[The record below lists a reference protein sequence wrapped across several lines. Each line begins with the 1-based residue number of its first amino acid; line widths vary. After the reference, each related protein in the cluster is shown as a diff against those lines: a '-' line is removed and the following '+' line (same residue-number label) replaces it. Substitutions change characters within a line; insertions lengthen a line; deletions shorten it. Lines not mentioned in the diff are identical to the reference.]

1 MTDIS
6 VTKIRELKAVEGPR
20 VIPGINF
27 YTAGRELGVGGLGM
41 NVLELEA
48 NCSTYP
54 DHDHASEGQEEIY
67 VVLEGG
73 GSLVAGDQQWPLE
86 VGTLV
91 RVAPET
97 KRKLVPGEA
106 GLTVLAL
113 GAVPGKAY
121 TAAPTT

>member
-1 MTDIS
+1 MADIS
-6 VTKIRELKAVEGPR
+6 VTKIGELVPIEGPK
-20 VIPGINF
+20 VIPGIKF

-67 VVLEGG
+67 VVLDGG

-91 RVAPET
+91 RVAPQT
-97 KRKLVPGEA
+97 KRRIVPGES

-121 TAAPTT
+121 PAA